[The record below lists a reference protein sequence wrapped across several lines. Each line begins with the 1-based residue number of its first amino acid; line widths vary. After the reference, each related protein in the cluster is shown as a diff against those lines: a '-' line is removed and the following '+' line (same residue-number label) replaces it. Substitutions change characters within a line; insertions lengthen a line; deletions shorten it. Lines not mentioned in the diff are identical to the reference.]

1 MVTRRATYAMGAR
14 ANAFLD
20 GVRLRCPACRTGRM
34 SPGRFSLMR
43 LHERCPTCDIPF
55 VPGRGES
62 VGGVEAAVY
71 LTALVGSLVAMV
83 MVFARAP
90 TWALVA
96 WVLAAGVAMPLLTYR
111 NFRGAWVGAM
121 YAASAWPAGGDPPR
135 ATPPTW
141 PWDE

>member
-1 MVTRRATYAMGAR
+1 MGRVAR
-14 ANAFLD
+14 AFLD

-34 SPGRFSLMR
+34 SPRWWTVTR
-43 LHERCPTCDIPF
+43 LHDRCPRCDIPF

-71 LTALVGSLVAMV
+71 ATALVGSLGVMAFVVAG
-83 MVFARAP
+83 AP
-90 TWALVA
+90 R
-96 WVLAAGVAMPLLTYR
+96 WVLAAWVLGFGVLAPLLTYR

-121 YAASAWPAGGDPPR
+121 WGAAGWTREGDAPR
-135 ATPPTW
+135 SSPDVW